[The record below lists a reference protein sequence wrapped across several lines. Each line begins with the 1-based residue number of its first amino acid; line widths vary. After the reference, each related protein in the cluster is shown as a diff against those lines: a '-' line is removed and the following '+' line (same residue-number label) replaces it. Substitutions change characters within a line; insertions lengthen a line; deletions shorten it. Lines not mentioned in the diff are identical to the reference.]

1 MSSGSSGRYQSRLF
15 NFVHRQSR
23 RWSEGWERAWRHLR
37 VAASWSLEVLMYPF
51 FQLLQKA
58 MLSASKQLY
67 GKDKPNQPQLQ
78 ANDTDFQ
85 SETSLVA
92 DTPILKVLQAVADLQ
107 VEDKQTQKQQLPGTR
122 KDKSTAIAREPLLSR
137 QPLASFVSPC
147 LYFSGFRIRAIAS
160 QLSNR
165 QLVLV
170 SDENEILD
178 ILTPQQRQILAE
190 RIITE
195 IARYWYC
202 WRYLSVKKETK
213 TIREVNNLVD
223 KLTAEKT
230 SARRYL
236 LAFGYKESTK
246 GAEIK
251 LHNYPKALALLDTA
265 ITRLETNALQLLSRV
280 RSELLSL
287 GRGSNQL
294 DGLTQFRISIS
305 KQTPKAA
312 ENYWKNQAF
321 KIKALI
327 WAAIMFFFGE
337 HRGNKLEQTS
347 SPETCSQRL
356 QPDCSYQ
363 PLPVTTQL
371 PSSELTD
378 VWLKERDL
386 FGQWQQKKTPSAVNL
401 QKLKEHGQDA
411 IASAKQKSQT
421 NSHLATHEV
430 RNAQVEAKP
439 EWIEIKAKL
448 VGYEKHPL
456 ELILEWLDRLML
468 WLENFFVKI
477 FYFLQGFFRIGTQG
491 RR

>member
-23 RWSEGWERAWRHLR
+23 RWSEGWERALRHLQ

-51 FQLLQKA
+51 FQLLQKV
-58 MLSASKQLY
+58 MLSASKQLD
-67 GKDKPNQPQLQ
+67 GKDTPNQPQLQ

-85 SETSLVA
+85 SETSLIA

-107 VEDKQTQKQQLPGTR
+107 LEDKQTQKLQPPGKR
-122 KDKSTAIAREPLLSR
+122 KDKSTAVARELLLSR
-137 QPLASFVSPC
+137 QPLACFVSPC

-190 RIITE
+190 RITTE

-202 WRYLSVKKETK
+202 WRHLAAKKQAK
-213 TIREVNNLVD
+213 TLREVNYLLE

-230 SARRYL
+230 SASKYL
-236 LAFGYKESTK
+236 LASGSRESTK
-246 GAEIK
+246 GAEVK
-251 LHNYPKALALLDTA
+251 LHNYPKALLVLLDTA
-265 ITRLETNALQLLSRV
+265 IARLETNALQLVYRV
-280 RSELLSL
+280 RSELLSM
-287 GRGSNQL
+287 GRRSSQL
-294 DGLTQFRISIS
+294 DGLTQFRISVS
-305 KQTPKAA
+305 KQTTNAA
-312 ENYWKNQAF
+312 ENYWKNQTF

-337 HRGNKLEQTS
+337 HQGNKLEQTT
-347 SPETCSQRL
+347 SPVTCSQRL
-356 QPDCSYQ
+356 QPDCSCQ
-363 PLPVTTQL
+363 PLPATTQL
-371 PSSELTD
+371 PGSELTD
-378 VWLKERDL
+378 VWLSERDL
-386 FGQWQQKKTPSAVNL
+386 FGHAVNL
-401 QKLKEHGQDA
+401 QKFQDA
-411 IASAKQKSQT
+411 NTSPTQKSQA
-421 NSHLATHEV
+421 NSYLATHEV
-430 RNAQVEAKP
+430 RNPEVEAKP

-448 VGYEKHPL
+448 IAYEKHPL

-477 FYFLQGFFRIGTQG
+477 FYFFQGFFKIGTQG
-491 RR
+491 KR